1 MKRNTILLIL
11 ILFLR
16 DSLITKAQNY
26 SSQLV
31 QIDEFL
37 SKRYNQNTPGCIIG
51 IVKNGKLIYNKGYG
65 MANLDYGIPMNSRS
79 VINVMSLSK
88 QFTAACIALLVVD
101 GKISMDDD
109 IHKYIPELPD
119 YGKKITIDHLVR
131 HTSGIRDYADLV
143 FLAGGTPENI
153 AYRADALE
161 LVLRQKELNFT
172 PGDQYSYSNSG
183 YLLLT
188 YIIERVSGTSFPEFA
203 KKRIFEPLEMN
214 QSFFSDDPRLIV
226 KNRVVSYG
234 KKEDGSYF
242 CYNLNDNRMGCGG
255 LFTTVEDLYKWD
267 QNFYNSK
274 IGGEAFTQLILSL
287 KKLNS
292 GKDNDYAFGNIIDRH
307 EGFKEILH
315 AGGLLGIRCKLS
327 RFPTENLS
335 IIYLGNGSQNQN
347 EDLYP
352 IASLF
357 LINKPLPVSNLDN
370 PVVIPPADKI
380 ELTRNQLQKFT
391 GLFRLKEGNFIAQMS
406 ITDKSRLNW
415 EITGRNAKSACYIE
429 SNTEFKLANGQTLKF
444 YNGNADSL
452 ILITKSG
459 KSVAGTRL
467 STVSEINVEDF
478 AGIYF
483 SEELKKF
490 IEIKKS
496 GRDLVFKCGD
506 ILVKSPVLDSS
517 YSIQFNEQWLGKVS
531 LQFHKNKRGN
541 PDAFLISTDRTN
553 NLKFNKVL
561 QNLNRVNN

>member
-1 MKRNTILLIL
+1 M
-11 ILFLR
+11 
-16 DSLITKAQNY
+16 S
-26 SSQLV
+26 
-31 QIDEFL
+31 
-37 SKRYNQNTPGCIIG
+37 
-51 IVKNGKLIYNKGYG
+51 
-65 MANLDYGIPMNSRS
+65 NLDYGIPMDSRS
-79 VINVMSLSK
+79 VINVMSVSK

-161 LVLRQKELNFT
+161 LVLRQKELNFA

-188 YIIERVSGTSFPEFA
+188 YIIERVSGASFPEFA
-203 KKRIFEPLEMN
+203 KKRIFDPLEMN

-226 KNRVVSYG
+226 QNRVVSYG

-242 CYNLNDNRMGCGG
+242 CYNLNDNRMGCAG

-274 IGGEAFTQLILSL
+274 IGGEAFNQLMLSL

-292 GKDNDYAFGNIIDRH
+292 GKDNDYAFGNIIDSH

-315 AGGLLGIRCKLS
+315 SGGLLGIRCKLS

-347 EDLYP
+347 QDLYP

-357 LINKPLPVSNLDN
+357 LINKPLPVSKLDN
-370 PVVIPPADKI
+370 PAVIPPADKI

-391 GLFRLKEGNFIAQMS
+391 GLFRLKEGNFIAQIS
-406 ITDKSRLNW
+406 VTDKSRLNW
-415 EITGRNAKSACYIE
+415 EIIDRNAKSECYIE
-429 SNTEFKLANGQTLKF
+429 SNTEFKLANGQMLKF
-444 YNGNADSL
+444 YNGNSDSL

-459 KSVAGTRL
+459 KSVTGTRL
-467 STVSEINVEDF
+467 NTISEINVEDF
-478 AGIYF
+478 AGTYF

-490 IEIKKS
+490 IEIKNS

-517 YSIQFNEQWLGKVS
+517 YSIQFNEPWLGKVS
-531 LQFHKNKRGN
+531 LQFHKNKRGK
-541 PDAFLISTDRTN
+541 PDSFLISTDRTN
-553 NLKFNKVL
+553 NLKFNKL
-561 QNLNRVNN
+561 AQNSNRVNN

>member
-1 MKRNTILLIL
+1 M
-11 ILFLR
+11 ILFLFN
-16 DSLITKAQNY
+16 SLITKAQDY
-26 SSQLV
+26 STQLI

-37 SKRYNQNTPGCIIG
+37 STKYNQNTPGCIIG
-51 IVKNGKLIYNKGYG
+51 IVKNGKLIYNKGFG
-65 MANLDYGIPMNSRS
+65 MSNLDYGIPMDSRS
-79 VINVMSLSK
+79 VINVMSVSK

-161 LVLRQKELNFT
+161 LVLRQKELNFA

-188 YIIERVSGTSFPEFA
+188 YIIERVSGASFPEFA
-203 KKRIFEPLEMN
+203 KKRIFDPLEMN

-226 KNRVVSYG
+226 QNRVVSYG

-242 CYNLNDNRMGCGG
+242 CYNLNDNRMGCAG

-274 IGGEAFTQLILSL
+274 IGGEAFNQLMLSL

-292 GKDNDYAFGNIIDRH
+292 GKDNDYAFGNIIDSH

-315 AGGLLGIRCKLS
+315 SGGLLGIRCKLS

-347 EDLYP
+347 QDLYP

-357 LINKPLPVSNLDN
+357 LINKPLPVSKLDN
-370 PVVIPPADKI
+370 PAVIPPADKI

-391 GLFRLKEGNFIAQMS
+391 GLFRLKEGNFIAQIS
-406 ITDKSRLNW
+406 VTDKSRLNW
-415 EITGRNAKSACYIE
+415 EIIDRNAKSECYIE
-429 SNTEFKLANGQTLKF
+429 SNTEFKLANGQMLKF
-444 YNGNADSL
+444 YNGNSDSL

-459 KSVAGTRL
+459 KSVTGTRL
-467 STVSEINVEDF
+467 NTISEINVEDF
-478 AGIYF
+478 AGTYF

-490 IEIKKS
+490 IEIKNS

-517 YSIQFNEQWLGKVS
+517 YSIQFNEPWLGKVS
-531 LQFHKNKRGN
+531 LQFHKNKRGK
-541 PDAFLISTDRTN
+541 PDSFLISTDRTN
-553 NLKFNKVL
+553 NLKFNKL
-561 QNLNRVNN
+561 AQNSNRVNN

>member
-1 MKRNTILLIL
+1 MKKILFFSFL
-11 ILFLR
+11 ILFLFN
-16 DSLITKAQNY
+16 SLITKAQDY
-26 SSQLV
+26 STQLI

-37 SKRYNQNTPGCIIG
+37 STKYNQNTPGCIIG
-51 IVKNGKLIYNKGYG
+51 IVKNGKLIYNKGFG
-65 MANLDYGIPMNSRS
+65 MSNLDYGIPMDSRS
-79 VINVMSLSK
+79 VINVMSVSK

-161 LVLRQKELNFT
+161 LVLRQKELNFA

-188 YIIERVSGTSFPEFA
+188 YIIERVSGASFPEFA
-203 KKRIFEPLEMN
+203 KKRIFDPLEMN

-226 KNRVVSYG
+226 QNRVVSYG

-242 CYNLNDNRMGCGG
+242 CYNLNDNRMGCAG

-274 IGGEAFTQLILSL
+274 IGGEAFNQLMLSL

-292 GKDNDYAFGNIIDRH
+292 GKDNDYAFGNIIDSH

-315 AGGLLGIRCKLS
+315 SGGLLGIRCKLS

-347 EDLYP
+347 QDLYP

-357 LINKPLPVSNLDN
+357 LINKPLPVSKLDN
-370 PVVIPPADKI
+370 PAVIPPADKI

-391 GLFRLKEGNFIAQMS
+391 GLFRLKEGNFIAQIS
-406 ITDKSRLNW
+406 VTDKSRLNW
-415 EITGRNAKSACYIE
+415 EIIDRNAKSECYIE
-429 SNTEFKLANGQTLKF
+429 SNTEFKLANGQMLKF
-444 YNGNADSL
+444 YNGNSDSL

-459 KSVAGTRL
+459 KSVTGTRL
-467 STVSEINVEDF
+467 NTISEINVEDF
-478 AGIYF
+478 AGTYF

-490 IEIKKS
+490 IEIKNS
-496 GRDLVFKCGD
+496 GRNLVFKCGD

-517 YSIQFNEQWLGKVS
+517 YSIQFNEPWLGKVS
-531 LQFHKNKRGN
+531 LQFHKNKRGK
-541 PDAFLISTDRTN
+541 PDSFLISTDRTN
-553 NLKFNKVL
+553 NLKFNKL
-561 QNLNRVNN
+561 AQNSNRVNN